1 LIRQSIVLGEY
12 QQSEDVAAS
21 AQVARALDE
30 AGGGRIT
37 VGFGFQPG
45 TIRVTAGHHVG
56 TIVTPELELLIR
68 PKVPLEN
75 LFTMLSVG
83 MPAEAWQRE
92 AFRYGS
98 DRNLLPALAAF
109 FARTLERALATG
121 LRRDY
126 RPERERLVALRGRVD
141 VVGQFRNPGVLSPIA
156 CSFDEYTADIDENR
170 YLRAA
175 VRHLLRVPGI
185 RPDTRKVLQF
195 ELARFEDI
203 ADVAVDP
210 DLADRIR
217 FTRLNRHY
225 EPAIRLAALVLRNL
239 TLIDRAGAADAASFL
254 LDMNDLFQRWVTDRL
269 RTALRSK
276 MAVKAE
282 PTVHLGNGRRVAMNP
297 DLTFVD
303 TGAPVYVADV
313 KYKLTTT
320 GAGRSG
326 DYYQLLAYTTAMNL
340 PEGVLIYCQDDGLA
354 PEREVVVR
362 HAGKRLWTYPL
373 PLAGSPKDVE
383 RAVDDL
389 AAWIVQRRRLLNAA

>member
-1 LIRQSIVLGEY
+1 MSRRTIVIREY
-12 QQSEDVAAS
+12 QTETLLAPAH
-21 AQVARALDE
+21 VARALDE

-37 VGFGFQPG
+37 VGFGSEPG
-45 TIRVTAGHHVG
+45 TITVTAGHHVG
-56 TIVTPELELLIR
+56 TIVTPERELLVR

-83 MPAEAWQRE
+83 MPADAWQRE
-92 AFRYGS
+92 TFRYGS

-126 RPERERLVALRGRVD
+126 RAERERLVALRGRID
-141 VVGQFRNPGVLSPIA
+141 LAGQFRNPGVVSPIPCA
-156 CSFDEYTADIDENR
+156 FDEYTADIDENR

-203 ADVAVDP
+203 ADVPVDP

-254 LDMNDLFQRWVTDRL
+254 LNMNDLFQHWVTDRL
-269 RTALRSK
+269 RTALRSQ
-276 MAVKAE
+276 MTVKAE
-282 PTVHLGNGRRVAMNP
+282 PTVHLGVGRRVAMNP
-297 DLTFVD
+297 DLTFENA
-303 TGAPVYVADV
+303 GAPVYVADV

-340 PEGVLIYCQDDGLA
+340 PEGLLIYCQDDGVA

-362 HAGKRLWTYPL
+362 NAGKRLWTYAL
-373 PLAGSPKDVE
+373 PLAGSPKEVE
-383 RAVDDL
+383 RAVVDL
-389 AAWIVQRRRLLNAA
+389 AAWIVQRRRLLPAA